1 MRRLVPLVVL
11 VASASGGCATKQDVQ
26 TLEATM
32 REELR
37 GFRDDQARL
46 VVQLLGA
53 VDSLEA
59 AEGRRDLTGRGE
71 FERRIRVLEDQIA
84 ELLDLVGQNHQLLR
98 DLYASRSAARPGGP
112 VGGTPVAPPAEAM
125 PTGAADEAT
134 SFYALAQEQYRLG
147 NYATARGAFENF
159 LTDYP
164 RHELAPDA
172 QYYLAETYWAEGD
185 QGRALAEYQRIMER
199 FPDSKRAPSSLLRRA
214 IIEKGRGNL
223 AVARTL
229 LRQIEAGYPN
239 SPEAPQAREELQKI
253 GA

>member
-1 MRRLVPLVVL
+1 MRRLAPLFVL
-11 VASASGGCATKQDVQ
+11 VASASAGCATKQDVQ

-37 GFRDDQARL
+37 EFREDQARL
-46 VVQLLGA
+46 VAQLMGA

-59 AEGRRDLTGRGE
+59 AEGRRDMTGRGE

-98 DLYASRSAARPGGP
+98 DLYASRSAGRPGGP
-112 VGGTPVAPPAEAM
+112 VGGTPVAPPVEGM
-125 PTGAADEAT
+125 PAGGEDEAT
-134 SFYALAQEQYRLG
+134 HFYALAQEQYRLG

-164 RHELAPDA
+164 RHQLAPDA
-172 QYYLAETYWAEGD
+172 QYYLAETYAAEGD
-185 QGRALAEYQRIMER
+185 QGRALAEYQRVMER
-199 FPDSKRAPSSLLRRA
+199 FPDSRRAPSSLLRRA
-214 IIEKGRGNL
+214 MIEKGRGNL

-253 GA
+253 GR

>member
-1 MRRLVPLVVL
+1 MRRLAPLVAL
-11 VASASGGCATKQDVQ
+11 VAMVSGGCATKQDVQ

-37 GFRDDQARL
+37 EFREDQARL
-46 VVQLLGA
+46 VVQLMGA

-59 AEGRRDLTGRGE
+59 AEGRRDMTGRGE

-98 DLYASRSAARPGGP
+98 DLYASRSAGRPGAP
-112 VGGTPVAPPAEAM
+112 VGGTPVAPPVEAT
-125 PTGAADEAT
+125 PTGAGDEAT
-134 SFYALAQEQYRLG
+134 QVYALALEQLRLG
-147 NYATARGAFENF
+147 NNGTARGAFEDF
-159 LTDYP
+159 LATYP

-172 QYYLAETYWAEGD
+172 QYYLAETYAAEGD
-185 QGRALAEYQRIMER
+185 QGMALAEYQRVMEL
-199 FPDSKRAPSSLLRRA
+199 FPDSRRAPSSLLRRA
-214 IIEKGRGNL
+214 MIEKGRGNL

-253 GA
+253 GG